1 MVMPPAA
8 WPRPRI
14 GIYEKAM
21 PRSSSWQACLRA
33 AVQLG
38 YDYVELSIDE
48 SDERR
53 GRLTWPPSAR
63 RELGRAI
70 EDTGIPVLS
79 MALSGHRRYPLGS
92 RNPAVRQEGLD
103 MLIRAVDLAA
113 DVGIQTI
120 QIPAYD
126 VFYEPPASA
135 GKARF
140 IAAARQGAA
149 HAAQA
154 GVMLGLE
161 NMDTPFAD
169 SVGDA
174 LAIVREIGSPWFR
187 LYPDMGNLAAMG
199 HNPAEELH
207 AAVGYLVG
215 VHVKDTRPGEFRRV
229 PFGQGMVDFDAA
241 FRQLAADDYAGP
253 LTIEMWNEGGG
264 ARQACRA
271 AREWL
276 TSRLD
281 AVAPPAGTGL
291 SSV

>member
-1 MVMPPAA
+1 MPP
-8 WPRPRI
+8 
-14 GIYEKAM
+14 
-21 PRSSSWQACLRA
+21 SSSWQACLRT

-48 SDERR
+48 SDERLA
-53 GRLTWPPSAR
+53 RLTWPPSAR
-63 RELGRAI
+63 RELRRAI
-70 EDTGIPVLS
+70 DDTGIPVLS

-92 RNPAVRQEGLD
+92 QDSAVRRQGLD
-103 MLIRAVDLAA
+103 MLIRAVDLAT

-126 VFYEPPASA
+126 VFYEPPASG

-140 IAAARQGAA
+140 IAATRQGVD

-169 SVGDA
+169 SVAGA
-174 LAIVREIGSPWFR
+174 LAIIREIGSPWFR
-187 LYPDMGNLAAMG
+187 LYPDVGNLAAMG
-199 HNPAEELH
+199 HHPAEELH
-207 AAVGYLVG
+207 AAAGFLVG